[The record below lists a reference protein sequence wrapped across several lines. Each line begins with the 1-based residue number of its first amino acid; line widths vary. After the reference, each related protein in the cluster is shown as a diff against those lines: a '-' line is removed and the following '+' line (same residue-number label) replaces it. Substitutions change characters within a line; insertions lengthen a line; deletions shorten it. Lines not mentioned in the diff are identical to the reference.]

1 MPDDA
6 PFPYTPEHAL
16 DLWYLALGKEFG
28 IVVPV
33 SDPKDTVQIL
43 NKLYEAR
50 KDVGDPRLQ
59 ALAIHMPEDASGLY
73 IYKQEVALDD

>member
-1 MPDDA
+1 VNA
-6 PFPYTPEHAL
+6 EAFPYTPELAL

-28 IVVPV
+28 IIVPV
-33 SDPKDTVQIL
+33 ADPKDTVQIM

-50 KDVGDPRLQ
+50 KDVGDPQLG
-59 ALAIHMPEDASGLY
+59 ALAIHMPENGESLY